1 MRTHGPSLRGTSREE
16 RKVLPTRVPPGV
28 GSAETPPPPT
38 TSSAAPIH
46 RRLKGK
52 RHSSQPVAEGDGS
65 EREKGSEPSGWEYMQ
80 TTSNALFKIYSGSS
94 LLFSYF
100 FSISNEGLT
109 SKVKLPLLMRHCR
122 GSVSL
127 GHSELCIYCNLQ
139 HLIEKGQSGSRSIST
154 WQREE
159 KWKPFI
165 CTNLNNSSQSPF
177 LYLRTDNSCI
187 FPHSQSFQKCQRQD
201 FYEGCNGAD
210 RFYESRCQNKAAGCV
225 PRPPSHTGN
234 RSCL

>member
-1 MRTHGPSLRGTSREE
+1 MSPGGDECPFPRGTAFHWLCRLPTSLSLRSIGAW
-16 RKVLPTRVPPGV
+16 KV
-28 GSAETPPPPT
+28 STPP
-38 TSSAAPIH
+38 SSLW
-46 RRLKGK
+46 LKGN
-52 RHSSQPVAEGDGS
+52 PG
-65 EREKGSEPSGWEYMQ
+65 REKGWEPSGWEYMQ
-80 TTSNALFKIYSGSS
+80 TKSNVLFKIYSGSS

-109 SKVKLPLLMRHCR
+109 SKVKLPLLMRHCW

-127 GHSELCIYCNLQ
+127 GHSELRIYCNLR

-159 KWKPFI
+159 KWKQFI

-177 LYLRTDNSCI
+177 LYLRMDNSCI
-187 FPHSQSFQKCQRQD
+187 LPHSQSFQNCQQPD

-210 RFYESRCQNKAAGCV
+210 RFYESRCQNKATGFV
-225 PRPPSHTGN
+225 PRPPSHN
-234 RSCL
+234 RE

>member
-1 MRTHGPSLRGTSREE
+1 
-16 RKVLPTRVPPGV
+16 
-28 GSAETPPPPT
+28 
-38 TSSAAPIH
+38 
-46 RRLKGK
+46 
-52 RHSSQPVAEGDGS
+52 
-65 EREKGSEPSGWEYMQ
+65 MQ
-80 TTSNALFKIYSGSS
+80 TKSNVLFKIYSGSS

-127 GHSELCIYCNLQ
+127 GHSELCIYCHLH

-159 KWKPFI
+159 KWKQFI

-177 LYLRTDNSCI
+177 LYLRMDNSCI
-187 FPHSQSFQKCQRQD
+187 LPHSQSFQNCQQPD

-210 RFYESRCQNKAAGCV
+210 RFYESRCQNKATGFV
-225 PRPPSHTGN
+225 PRPPSHN
-234 RSCL
+234 RE

>member
-1 MRTHGPSLRGTSREE
+1 MFFPPRVKLGTGFAKTHRIFDATF
-16 RKVLPTRVPPGV
+16 
-28 GSAETPPPPT
+28 
-38 TSSAAPIH
+38 H
-46 RRLKGK
+46 WRLKGK
-52 RHSSQPVAEGDGS
+52 YHFFQPVAEGKQ
-65 EREKGSEPSGWEYMQ
+65 EREKGWESSGWEYKQ
-80 TTSNALFKIYSGSS
+80 TKSNVLFKIYSGSS

-109 SKVKLPLLMRHCR
+109 SKVKLPLLMRHCW

-159 KWKPFI
+159 KWKQFI

-177 LYLRTDNSCI
+177 LYLRLDNSCI
-187 FPHSQSFQKCQRQD
+187 LPHSQSFQNCQRQD

-210 RFYESRCQNKAAGCV
+210 RFYESRCQNKASDFV
-225 PRPPSHTGN
+225 TRPSLTTGN
-234 RSCL
+234 RSCLWWALKLIINVSRLLWAMKQL

>member
-1 MRTHGPSLRGTSREE
+1 MAFPPKTQYISVATFHWDL
-16 RKVLPTRVPPGV
+16 KV
-28 GSAETPPPPT
+28 
-38 TSSAAPIH
+38 
-46 RRLKGK
+46 KY
-52 RHSSQPVAEGDGS
+52 HSFQPVAEKKQK
-65 EREKGSEPSGWEYMQ
+65 REKGSEPAGWEYMQ
-80 TTSNALFKIYSGSS
+80 TKSNVLFKIYSGSS

-109 SKVKLPLLMRHCR
+109 SKVKLPLLMRLCW

-139 HLIEKGQSGSRSIST
+139 HLIEKGQSGSHSIST

-159 KWKPFI
+159 KWKQFI

-177 LYLRTDNSCI
+177 LYLCLDNSCI
-187 FPHSQSFQKCQRQD
+187 LPHSQSFQNCQRSD

-210 RFYESRCQNKAAGCV
+210 RFYESRCQNKASGFF
-225 PRPPSHTGN
+225 PLPFLTTGN
-234 RSCL
+234 RRCLQ